1 LDLRTPDSAL
11 AWPLGIAL
19 ALGMFVLVQ
28 LGFVALA
35 LRHGDEVVESYRV
48 ERR

>member
-1 LDLRTPDSAL
+1 MDLRAPDAAL
-11 AWPLGIAL
+11 AWPVGIAL
-19 ALGMFVLVQ
+19 ALGVFVLVQ